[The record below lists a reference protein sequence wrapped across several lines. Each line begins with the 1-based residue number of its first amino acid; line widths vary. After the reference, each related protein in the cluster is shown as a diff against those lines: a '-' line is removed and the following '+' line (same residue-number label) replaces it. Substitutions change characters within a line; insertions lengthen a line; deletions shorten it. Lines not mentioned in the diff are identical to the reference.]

1 MFKIIEISGDTL
13 RLDAKDVNRMVSSAC
28 RRAGV
33 YVEGVAVLP
42 DKVMLV
48 CGDNE
53 QSRIFEYCFTALGR
67 VDTSEI
73 VAELRTRYDS
83 SFRTVGAF
91 ALADGVWTLTEKSKT
106 AGDKNN
112 A

>member
-1 MFKIIEISGDTL
+1 MFKVIEISGDTL
-13 RLDAKDVNRMVSSAC
+13 RLDVKDVNRMVTGAC
-28 RRAGV
+28 CRAGV

-42 DKVMLV
+42 DKVMLI

-53 QSRIFEYCFTALGR
+53 QNRVFEYCFTALGR
-67 VDTSEI
+67 VDTAEI

-106 AGDKNN
+106 VGE
-112 A
+112 